1 LSDRFCQTDLQRASW
16 YNPQWL
22 KDTLDGA
29 LNRFDRACDRWRRLY
44 EDADRQLEAAR
55 DMSDRY
61 NKGNLNKED
70 RKNAEALEREAKR
83 QRDLLVGE
91 SQGNAKSE
99 FEFYPYR
106 YLASEG
112 FLPGFNFPRLPVRAY
127 IQAGNKGEFLSRP
140 KTVAIRELA
149 PSNVIYYEGNKY
161 RVDKTRIPVKGI
173 DYQQLALCY
182 HCGYLHH
189 GNDLHRDTCQNC
201 GEQMI
206 SDKSGSTYK
215 LTRVLEMDSAIARRR
230 ERITCDEE
238 ERLKSGYKVITHF
251 RYDEEKQQTAIVET
265 TDGTPLLRL
274 TYGETAKIW
283 RINQGLKR
291 SNEKGFKLDTTT
303 GEWGENSKSP
313 ENVEND
319 INLMVSDTSNILVVE
334 PLYLPAN
341 SAEQFA
347 ITFQYALERAIET
360 VYKLEPDELASE
372 RLGNGKYI
380 MFWEAAEGGAGV
392 LSQIL
397 QEPQSFAKLAQEA
410 LDICH
415 FHHPKDSCSQA
426 CYQCLLSYRNQFDH
440 PYLNRY
446 LIRDFL
452 HKLITSVLNLNS
464 QDRYEHLLA
473 QTDPNSE
480 LERIVLHE
488 IQARGIQLPDAAQQ
502 LTSQAN
508 CKPDFIYQKAK
519 IAIFCDGSVHDTPEQ
534 QQRDRIIRENLQ
546 WQAGYEVIVFKYGES
561 WEVELEKLKDSLRS

>member
-1 LSDRFCQTDLQRASW
+1 ML
-16 YNPQWL
+16 
-22 KDTLDGA
+22 
-29 LNRFDRACDRWRRLY
+29 
-44 EDADRQLEAAR
+44 
-55 DMSDRY
+55 
-61 NKGNLNKED
+61 
-70 RKNAEALEREAKR
+70 
-83 QRDLLVGE
+83 
-91 SQGNAKSE
+91 
-99 FEFYPYR
+99 
-106 YLASEG
+106 
-112 FLPGFNFPRLPVRAY
+112 
-127 IQAGNKGEFLSRP
+127 
-140 KTVAIRELA
+140 
-149 PSNVIYYEGNKY
+149 
-161 RVDKTRIPVKGI
+161 
-173 DYQQLALCY
+173 Y

-313 ENVEND
+313 ENVDND
-319 INLMVSDTSNILVVE
+319 INLMVSDTSNILVME
-334 PLYLPAN
+334 PLDLPAN

-397 QEPQSFAKLAQEA
+397 QDPQSFAKLAQEA

-415 FHHPKDSCSQA
+415 FQHPKDSCSQA

-446 LIRDFL
+446 LIRNFL
-452 HKLITSVLNLNS
+452 DKLTSSVLNLDF

-480 LERIVLHE
+480 LERIVLRE
-488 IQARGIQLPDAAQQ
+488 IQAKGIQLPDATQQ
-502 LTSQAN
+502 LIPQAN

-519 IAIFCDGSVHDTPEQ
+519 IAVFCDGSVHDSPEQ

-546 WQAGYEVIVFKYGES
+546 SQAGYEVFVFKYGES
-561 WEVELEKLKDSLRS
+561 WEIELEKLKSLL